1 VNAGAKDTFLLY
13 TCTLSRTRTNT
24 HMPSNFNYEE
34 TEKCKNATAAGDD
47 PSAATPSFHPL
58 NCSDCHSAA
67 AGVGPAA
74 TEATTVTN
82 CLICLQPACVPVHL
96 TCACQITCCAGC
108 LLHWLAAERDNKSTA
123 DSSLRSCPTCRRTD
137 VRVVD
142 EQNNDLSETLYQRGR
157 QNIIRSQHSGFTN
170 KDLLKDS
177 VNLFGQSIAA
187 DPQNPKAYMGM
198 AYLAYLVSQE
208 SVSVR
213 YCNYILDHFPESSS
227 AEIANEILSKCS
239 PSVTHPISNDSEP
252 DAAVDES
259 IADVITAKLQSRRD
273 PF

>member
-1 VNAGAKDTFLLY
+1 
-13 TCTLSRTRTNT
+13 LSLRRTKTNT
-24 HMPSNFNYEE
+24 HMPSNFNSDEE
-34 TEKCKNATAAGDD
+34 KEKCKNSAVDN
-47 PSAATPSFHPL
+47 PSVTYSFHPS
-58 NCSDCHSAA
+58 NCSDCHSATA
-67 AGVGPAA
+67 AAVGLVT
-74 TEATTVTN
+74 TEATVTH

-108 LLHWLAAERDNKSTA
+108 LLHWLAAERDIKSNTA
-123 DSSLRSCPTCRRTD
+123 DPLRSCPTCRRTD

-177 VNLFGQSIAA
+177 VTLFGQSIAA

-213 YCNYILDHFPESSS
+213 YCNYVLDHFPESSS

-239 PSVTHPISNDSEP
+239 PSATHPISNDNSDP
-252 DAAVDES
+252 DATVDES
-259 IADVITAKLQSRRD
+259 IADVIAAKLQSRRG